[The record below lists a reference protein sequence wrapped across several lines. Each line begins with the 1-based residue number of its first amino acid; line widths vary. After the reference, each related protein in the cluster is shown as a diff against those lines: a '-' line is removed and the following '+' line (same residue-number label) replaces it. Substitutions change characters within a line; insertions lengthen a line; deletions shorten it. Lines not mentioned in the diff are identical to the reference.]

1 MRDGRLQTT
10 YVARNEDLAWTVE
23 GFLSAFKNSQQVGV
37 KSTSS
42 TDQRLTTAKHEGRKK
57 EEKIINL
64 TSAEQGPST
73 AMHELKVTMCFSP
86 YA

>member
-1 MRDGRLQTT
+1 MADCKLQTT
-10 YVARNEDLAWTVE
+10 YFARNEDLARTEE
-23 GFLSAFKNSQQVGV
+23 GFLSAFKNSQQVRVTKDSLQPNMKAV
-37 KSTSS
+37 K
-42 TDQRLTTAKHEGRKK
+42 KK
-57 EEKIINL
+57 KKIINL